1 MSVIYTSGGAA
12 SIADATTTS
21 SGKVRLATIAEA
33 GGSSE
38 LIAVTPAGLQAE
50 ISGLVSGITYRGT
63 IDVANFAAT
72 LANATQG
79 DYYKISTGGTSGGVT
94 YDADDAI
101 IVNADMGGTF
111 DDAKLDRIDNV
122 DSELIDDTTPQLG
135 GDLDVN
141 GHSITSGVGDIV
153 IDPGGA
159 GEITIGADVIPDAD
173 VTHSLGSEDERY
185 LTAWT
190 NLNGAVQFKAQ
201 NASGGPINKGDA
213 VYIIGVSGSVPTVGL
228 ARADSASTMP
238 AFGLAAHNANSGAE
252 VQVVTFGNLEAYN
265 TTTYSLSRGD
275 TLYVSE
281 TTAGALTNSAPAGEA
296 NLIQNIGR
304 VVRADAS
311 AGILKVGGAGR
322 SNATPNLDDGKIFL
336 GDASNQSVSTAISTI
351 DVGRFND
358 DGTYLTSAPVDS
370 VNGLTGV
377 VVLSGDD
384 LSADHTATNYTPTNA
399 NIDGHLSGIDTAL
412 ASVAVSAAS
421 ETTAG
426 IIEIATNAE
435 ATAATATDRALV
447 PANLASINVSTLNN
461 DAGYLTSAPVDS
473 VNGAT
478 GVVVLSGDDLSA
490 DHTATN
496 YTPTNANIDGHLSG
510 IDTALSAVSAAAP
523 NVRSVSSATNYTIA
537 TSTGIE
543 EIFLITPSADI
554 EIALPTSASVASGYR
569 YTIKNLGTYKLT
581 LNPNGTEYIDFSTQT
596 TYEMP
601 SQYDAVTVVSDGAN
615 NRWFLV

>member
-12 SIADATTTS
+12 SIADATTTT

-50 ISGLVSGITYRGT
+50 IAGIVSGITYRGT
-63 IDVANFAAT
+63 IDVADFGTT

-185 LTAWT
+185 LTAWS

-370 VNGLTGV
+370 VNGATGV
-377 VVLSGDD
+377 ITLSADD
-384 LSADHTATNYTPTNA
+384 LSADHTATNYTATNS

-435 ATAATATDRALV
+435 ATAATATDRAIV
-447 PANLASINVSTLNN
+447 PSNLSSINLSTLNN
-461 DAGYLTSAPVDS
+461 DAGYIASAPVDS

-478 GVVVLSGDDLSA
+478 GVITLSADDLSA

-496 YTPTNANIDGHLSG
+496 YTATNSNIDGHLSG
-510 IDTALSAVSAAAP
+510 IDTALA
-523 NVRSVSSATNYTIA
+523 SVTSSAPDVTTASPGAAYDITTHA
-537 TSTGIE
+537 GIE
-543 EIFLITPSADI
+543 EIYLLTPSASVVVNI
-554 EIALPTSASVASGYR
+554 PAASASGTGFKYN
-569 YTIKNLGTYKLT
+569 IKNLSGSYSLT
-581 LNPNGTEYIDFSTQT
+581 LTPASGTIDGESTHVIDVQFESIT
-596 TYEMP
+596 I
-601 SQYDAVTVVSDGAN
+601 VSDGTN
-615 NRWFLV
+615 YHII